1 MSSREPAPWVTT
13 STVLQR
19 LKSFDDQDAWQQFVR
34 RFQRPIEAYARKR
47 GLSES
52 DAEDAAQE
60 ALAAFAQSFRDGG
73 YERERGRL
81 SRWLFGIVHH
91 RIEQQRDRM
100 ARRAPA
106 DSVAWSQ
113 LEDQQSPDGVWTEI
127 WERSMLEQCVAAARD
142 ELHGTTRRVF
152 EMLVLEGRS
161 VEDAMSETG
170 LSRNA
175 VYIAKHRALTRV
187 RGLLADCD
195 EVD

>member
-1 MSSREPAPWVTT
+1 
-13 STVLQR
+13 
-19 LKSFDDQDAWQQFVR
+19 
-34 RFQRPIEAYARKR
+34 
-47 GLSES
+47 
-52 DAEDAAQE
+52 
-60 ALAAFAQSFRDGG
+60 
-73 YERERGRL
+73 
-81 SRWLFGIVHH
+81 
-91 RIEQQRDRM
+91 
-100 ARRAPA
+100 
-106 DSVAWSQ
+106 
-113 LEDQQSPDGVWTEI
+113 
-127 WERSMLEQCVAAARD
+127 MLEQCVAAARD